1 MKLPVVHMCG
11 DFVVRRNWKLELRR
25 LEQHELVYFPI
36 GTGTTYHI
44 AGKVYTLDKPCWVI
58 TRAGVEHGYQ
68 FSETSA
74 TRHQFI
80 HFTIDE
86 SFELALLDA
95 GGPDVIPIREGG
107 FEEQMIRHLLEVSY
121 TGKDSSRSGFLLAA
135 LLNELDQ
142 LSGAKQKETVAGS
155 SYSLMV
161 NKALAYMRR
170 HLAEPIS
177 VADIAKHCKLSQE
190 HLSRLFAREVGIP
203 LRQMII
209 QLRLERAAYHLRH
222 STLSINEIA
231 SQCGYTENHYFSRT
245 FAAYFG
251 ISASAYRGKYASPA
265 ERHVVYEQH
274 IDANYPINT
283 YIYVNT
289 NP

>member
-1 MKLPVVHMCG
+1 MKLPVVHLCG

-58 TRAGVEHGYQ
+58 TRAGALHGYQ

-80 HFTIDE
+80 HFTLEDC
-86 SFELALLDA
+86 FELALLTAD
-95 GGPDVIPIREGG
+95 GPDVIPIRDGG
-107 FEEQMIRHLLEVSY
+107 FQEQMLRHLIEVSY

-135 LLNELDQ
+135 LLNELSQ
-142 LSGAKQKETVAGS
+142 LGFAAKQKETVAGS
-155 SYSLMV
+155 SYSPIV
-161 NKALAYMRR
+161 GKALAYIRR
-170 HLAEPIS
+170 HLVEPIS
-177 VADIAKHCKLSQE
+177 VVEIASHCELSQE

-231 SQCGYTENHYFSRT
+231 SQCGYSENHYFSRT

-251 ISASAYRGKYASPA
+251 ISASVYRGKYAAPA

-274 IDANYPINT
+274 IDAKYPINT
-283 YIYVNT
+283 YIYVN
-289 NP
+289 P